1 MWKQSGPVPLGL
13 FFNRKA
19 VVAINLSRIC
29 RRFDGPSIDWLVHQ
43 IWYFW
48 ISETSSSTQP
58 LMSQIPS
65 PSLPPPICTHL
76 YYFRS
81 DCRPFLTFFPSKK
94 VLDNNQRMT
103 RPYKFMIEWKGLQ
116 PVPSS
121 VDHNPDSAHY
131 QSKTFKSNAQWTW
144 WKAPFDAPITKSF
157 IKWNGQRNIEI
168 FMRKKIIVLPFLKK
182 KFNFLSN
189 RSTDW
194 DEILYR

>member
-1 MWKQSGPVPLGL
+1 MWKQSGPVPSGL
-13 FFNRKA
+13 FFNCKA

-29 RRFDGPSIDWLVHQ
+29 HRFDGPSIDWLVHQ

-144 WKAPFDAPITKSF
+144 WKAPFDAPITWSLNLSSNETVRETF
-157 IKWNGQRNIEI
+157 
-168 FMRKKIIVLPFLKK
+168 
-182 KFNFLSN
+182 KFPCG
-189 RSTDW
+189 R
-194 DEILYR
+194 R

>member
-29 RRFDGPSIDWLVHQ
+29 HRFDGPSIDRLVHQ

-48 ISETSSSTQP
+48 TSEISIQL

-65 PSLPPPICTHL
+65 PSLPLPTCTHL
-76 YYFRS
+76 YYSRS
-81 DCRPFLTFFPSKK
+81 DWRPFLMVFPSQK
-94 VLDNNQRMT
+94 VMGNNQRMT
-103 RPYKFMIEWKGLQ
+103 RPYKFMIKWKGLQ

-144 WKAPFDAPITKSF
+144 WKAPFDAPITWSLNLSSNEKV
-157 IKWNGQRNIEI
+157 RET
-168 FMRKKIIVLPFLKK
+168 LK
-182 KFNFLSN
+182 FPWG
-189 RSTDW
+189 R
-194 DEILYR
+194 R